1 MQALQSMTAKCIEI
15 EDELGE
21 REGAHSYL
29 LGLMVDV
36 WCVLG
41 DNLVLVYIVGS

>member
-1 MQALQSMTAKCIEI
+1 MTAKCIEI

-21 REGAHSYL
+21 RE
-29 LGLMVDV
+29 DV

-41 DNLVLVYIVGS
+41 DNLALVYVVGS